1 MLYWLMG
8 YRRRNETP
16 ADPAARLTAQATVW
30 LAAFT
35 ICLVLTSIGTLV
47 ILRNQLREMH
57 EGGIDT
63 HNLAT
68 AAGEQAKAMQIF
80 SDRMKAQADQTQILA
95 NQAKAQA
102 AAAQKAADAA
112 EKTAETAK
120 ETLHSER
127 ADLRIEQPNLDFST
141 KSMRLPLFN
150 TGHISSGELVATI
163 HEATFETTG
172 PFDTINM
179 AKPSQKDWQHM
190 HWDSVATGNFDAVI
204 VPIPPLDENKF
215 NTGKQ
220 LVLVAGSLSYGDG
233 LDKRPR
239 VWHFCFRNSYHL
251 VFQKVIL
258 STCNAETVIP
268 ILEKADGYPNNE
280 HQH

>member
-1 MLYWLMG
+1 MLNWLLG
-8 YRRRNETP
+8 YRRRKETP
-16 ADPAARLTAQATVW
+16 ADRAARLTAQATVW
-30 LAAFT
+30 LAVFT
-35 ICLVLTSIGTLV
+35 VCLVLTSVGTVV

-68 AAGEQAKAMQIF
+68 AAGEQAKAMQIL
-80 SDRMKAQADQTQILA
+80 SDRMKLQADQTQILA
-95 NQAKAQA
+95 EEAKAQA
-102 AAAQKAADAA
+102 AAAQEAADAA
-112 EKTAETAK
+112 KKTAETAK

-127 ADLRIEQPNLDFST
+127 ADLRIEHPDFDFST

-150 TGHISSGELVATI
+150 TGHISSGELIATI
-163 HEATFETTG
+163 HEATYETTG
-172 PFDTINM
+172 PFDTIDM
-179 AKPSQKDWQHM
+179 AKPTQKDWQHM
-190 HWDSVATGNFDAVI
+190 HWDSVATGNFDSAV

-220 LVLVAGSLSYGDG
+220 LVLVAGSLSYSDG
-233 LDKRPR
+233 LENRLR

-258 STCNAETVIP
+258 DTCNAEKIIP